1 MTNTIPKFLYI
12 TNIKIDVHLGAIG
25 RGGFG
30 HVLKGTYKKQ
40 QVALKVVDK
49 SRHDV
54 STLYFFPIIL
64 PMLIHFGK
72 GSLRKDFLREA
83 IAWRSLS
90 HRFILLLLGIYTEK
104 SQLFLVSPFMKDGT
118 LTQWRRAQERGVT
131 EIHKLVRTACVRAIE
146 QIHWISRVDA
156 RGS

>member
-1 MTNTIPKFLYI
+1 MNTIPKFLYI
-12 TNIKIDVHLGAIG
+12 TNIKTEVHLGAIG

-30 HVLKGTYKKQ
+30 YVFRGTYKTQ

-54 STLYFFPIIL
+54 STLPFFPITL

-90 HRFILLLLGIYTEK
+90 HRFILPLLGIYTEG

-118 LTQWRRAQERGVT
+118 LTQWRKERERGVS
-131 EIHKLVRTACVRAIE
+131 EIHKLVRTARVRAIE
-146 QIHWISRVDA
+146 QIHWKSRVDV

>member
-1 MTNTIPKFLYI
+1 MMNTIPKFMYI
-12 TNIKIDVHLGAIG
+12 TNIKTEVHLGAIG

-30 HVLKGTYKKQ
+30 HVFRGTYKEQ
-40 QVALKVVDK
+40 QVALKVVDR

-54 STLYFFPIIL
+54 STLYFPPIIL

-90 HRFILLLLGIYTEK
+90 HRFILPLLGIYTEE

-118 LTQWRRAQERGVT
+118 LTQWRREQERGVT
-131 EIHKLVRTACVRAIE
+131 EIHKLVRTAYVRAVE
-146 QIHWISRVDA
+146 QIHWRYRVDA